1 MTISLN
7 RRSTKR
13 GRPRVTGGQFRCSR
27 CERMANQRR
36 ASWPGEDLCYS
47 CFYAAMR
54 TRGVCPGCGHNGVLP
69 GLAIDADR
77 QPICLSCAG
86 IPADFTCRGCGAEGD
101 FYRRGTCARCA
112 LRADLTAAM
121 IDGAHDPQAM
131 AAIVEA
137 LCRVERPASIL
148 TWKRSPRVQALLTG
162 LACGEITLTHQGL
175 DKAGTDIATNQLRSL
190 LEHAGIVAARDEPLA
205 QFERWLVDKLE
216 AVTEPA
222 VRGRWSNS
230 RGGITY
236 GGYAKHRFPDKARL
250 PARDTPN
257 KRSPR
262 RSSFSPGCTVHI
274 TAHWPAADNETSMS
288 GWHPVPP
295 RD

>member
-1 MTISLN
+1 MTISPN
-7 RRSTKR
+7 RHSTKR
-13 GRPRVTGGQFRCSR
+13 GRPRVTDGQFRCSR

-69 GLAIDADR
+69 GLAFDADR

-121 IDGAHDPQAM
+121 IDGAHDPHAM

-148 TWKRSPRVQALLTG
+148 TWKRSPRVQELLTG

-175 DKAGTDIATNQLRSL
+175 DKAGTDIATNHLRSL
-190 LEHAGIVAARDEPLA
+190 LEHAGILAARDEPLA
-205 QFERWLVDKLE
+205 RFERWLTQKLE

-222 VRGRWSNS
+222 VHGAGGTIRQVASPTAATQSIGSRTKLGCRRAIRQTRDHRGDQVSHLAAQCTS
-230 RGGITY
+230 PHPGQ
-236 GGYAKHRFPDKARL
+236 L
-250 PARDTPN
+250 PTT
-257 KRSPR
+257 R
-262 RSSFSPGCTVHI
+262 R
-274 TAHWPAADNETSMS
+274 
-288 GWHPVPP
+288 
-295 RD
+295 R